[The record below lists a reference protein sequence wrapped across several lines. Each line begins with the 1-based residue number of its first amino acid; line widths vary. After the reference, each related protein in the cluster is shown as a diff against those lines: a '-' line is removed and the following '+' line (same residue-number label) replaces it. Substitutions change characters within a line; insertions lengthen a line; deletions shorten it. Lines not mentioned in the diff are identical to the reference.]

1 MEQQELI
8 DLLDCYAKG
17 TLTAEES
24 LRVEERI
31 RDDERFRALA
41 EEHLKLIGALK
52 AYDKRERLKNVLDEI
67 HATLPE
73 DYPLSLSPE
82 EPSLPAKS
90 WRGYWPLTAVAASV
104 AVISVLATV
113 FITRSSMMKQSA
125 EYKELSR
132 DVEQIQQSQQQI
144 IADISEKQKADVLP
158 GKYRGTGFL
167 ITAKGYVVTSYHVIK
182 GADSVYIENEKWG
195 RHKVTVLHSDPEND
209 LSILVIEKEPLPI
222 PRSLPYTISDA
233 EASLG
238 EEVFT
243 LGFPREDIVFGE
255 GSVSALTGYRQN
267 PGAYQVSV
275 PVNPGNSGGP
285 LLNAKGDLIGII
297 SGLQTETSGAAFAT
311 KASVL
316 REVINQMPPDSVHAP
331 LVLPRQN
338 SLRGISRVE
347 QVKRW
352 KDFVFMV
359 RVYN

>member
-8 DLLDCYAKG
+8 DLLDHYAKG

-31 RDDERFRALA
+31 RDDEHFRALA

-52 AYDKRERLKNVLDEI
+52 AYGRRERLRDVLEEV
-67 HATLPE
+67 HAILPE
-73 DYPLSLSPE
+73 EYPLSLPAEDS
-82 EPSLPAKS
+82 SLPARPR
-90 WRGYWPLTAVAASV
+90 RGYWPLVAVAASV

-113 FITRSSMMKQSA
+113 FITRSSRMQQFA

-132 DVEQIQQSQQQI
+132 DVEEIQQSQRQI
-144 IADISEKQKADVLP
+144 IADITEKEKVGVLP

-167 ITAKGYVVTSYHVIK
+167 ITSKGYVVTSYHVIK

-209 LSILVIEKEPLPI
+209 LAILIIENETLPI
-222 PRSLPYTISDA
+222 QRSLPYTISTT

-267 PGAYQVSV
+267 PRAYQVSV

-316 REVINQMPPDSVHAP
+316 REVINQMPPDSVHTP

-352 KDFVFMV
+352 KDLVFMV

>member
-8 DLLDCYAKG
+8 DLLDRYAKG
-17 TLTAEES
+17 TLTAEENV
-24 LRVEERI
+24 RVEERI
-31 RDDERFRALA
+31 RTDERFRALA
-41 EEHLKLIGALK
+41 EEHLKLIDALK
-52 AYDKRERLKNVLDEI
+52 AYSRRERLKDVLEEV

-73 DYPLSLSPE
+73 EYPLSLPAE

-90 WRGYWPLTAVAASV
+90 GRNYRSLVAVAASV

-113 FITRSSMMKQSA
+113 FITRSSRMQQFA

-144 IADISEKQKADVLP
+144 IADITEKQKPHVLP
-158 GKYRGTGFL
+158 GRYSGTGFL
-167 ITAKGYVVTSYHVIK
+167 ITTKGYVVTSYHVVK
-182 GADSVYIENEKWG
+182 DADSVYIENEKWG
-195 RHKVTVLHSDPEND
+195 RHKVAVLHNDPEND
-209 LSILVIEKEPLPI
+209 ISILMIEKELLPVQ
-222 PRSLPYTISDA
+222 RSLPYTISDA

-267 PGAYQVSV
+267 PRAYQVSV

-311 KASVL
+311 KSSVL
-316 REVINQMPPDSVHAP
+316 RKVISQMPTDSLHAP
-331 LVLPRQN
+331 IVLPKYN
-338 SLRGISRVE
+338 SLRGSSRVD

-352 KDFVFMV
+352 KDYVFMV